1 MEERFDLATAV
12 QVARRRAWIV
22 LLCLAAALAAAFG
35 VTRLISPEYEATATL
50 FVGASARGDVGDSV
64 QYAVLAQGLVSSYAA
79 LGQTRATAELAA
91 QDGKLALSNILGRTS
106 IGFQP
111 GTQILTLRARAGSAP
126 LAARVANALAQ
137 ALAGRVS
144 ILSGSGSREVGV
156 RLIDKAT
163 APASAVSPSLQLNLI
178 LGGLAGLLV
187 GLSLAF
193 GRERLDGR
201 LRTAEQ
207 TEQELGLPVLGVVPS
222 VKRKTRRAD
231 ALARHSAEAVAEP
244 YRSLAVTLASL
255 VARKNQRR
263 ILITSARAEDG
274 KTTVAAHLALALA
287 EDRRSTAL
295 IEGDLRRPTL
305 RRHFPAPDAPTL
317 DDVLYRTVDWRLPK
331 SSVVCSGLKVIA
343 AGESHADAS
352 LVLRAPEFEQ
362 MLAAAQ
368 ADNDQVLIDA
378 PPALQVSDTSVLAR
392 HADTVLLVVRAGVS
406 RADDVRATRA
416 AFKRLG
422 IDIAGIV
429 LTGAS
434 SSTRTHY
441 YGRGPT
447 RLAALT
453 QLQSHSEV
461 NGR

>member
-1 MEERFDLATAV
+1 MEERFDLVRAA
-12 QVARRRAWIV
+12 QIARRRAWIV
-22 LLCLAAALAAAFG
+22 VLSLAVALAAAFG
-35 VTRLISPEYEATATL
+35 ATRLIAPSYEATVTL
-50 FVGASARGDVGDSV
+50 FVGTGASPTVSDSV
-64 QYAVLAQGLVSSYAA
+64 QYATLAQGLVSSYAA
-79 LGQTRATAELAA
+79 LGGTRATAKRAA
-91 QDGKLALSNILGRTS
+91 RDANLPLSKILGHTKT
-106 IGFQP
+106 GFQP
-111 GTQILTLRARAGSAP
+111 ATQILTVQAREGSSR
-126 LAARVANALAQ
+126 LAALVANAVAR
-137 ALAGRVS
+137 ALSKRVA
-144 ILSGSGSREVGV
+144 ILSAPGSREVGV
-156 RLIDKAT
+156 RVIDKAT
-163 APASAVSPSLQLNLI
+163 APARPASPNLRLNLI

-187 GLSLAF
+187 GFGLALA
-193 GRERLDGR
+193 RERFDRR

-207 TEQELGLPVLGVVPS
+207 AELELGLPVLGVGPNVN
-222 VKRKTRRAD
+222 RKTRRAD
-231 ALARHSAEAVAEP
+231 ALSRHASEAIAEP

-255 VARKNQRR
+255 TARKNQRR

-287 EDRRSTAL
+287 EDRRSTVL
-295 IEGDLRRPTL
+295 IEGDLRRPAL
-305 RRHFPAPDAPTL
+305 RRHFPSKEAPTL
-317 DDVLYRTVDWRLPK
+317 DDVLYRTVDWRLPE
-331 SSVVCSGLKVIA
+331 STIVCPGLKVVA

-368 ADNDQVLIDA
+368 EDYDQVLIDA

-422 IDIAGIV
+422 VDIAGVV

-434 SSTRTHY
+434 ATTRTHY

-447 RLAALT
+447 RLAPLT
-453 QLQSHSEV
+453 QLQSQSEV